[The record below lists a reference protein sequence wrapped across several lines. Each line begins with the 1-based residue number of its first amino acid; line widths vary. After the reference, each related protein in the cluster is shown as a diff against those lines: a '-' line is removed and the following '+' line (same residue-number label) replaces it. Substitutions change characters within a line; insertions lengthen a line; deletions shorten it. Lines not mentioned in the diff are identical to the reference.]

1 MYIDAAGQKVYYEQA
16 GSGDP
21 LLLLHGWGVSGETF
35 KPLFHR
41 LADPRLAGSR
51 LVSVM
56 DFPGFGQSEPPPPD
70 WGSVEFGEL
79 ISDFLEK
86 LDCGRTDIIAHSF
99 GARAA
104 LRLCVNHPE
113 KVNRLVLTGAAG
125 IRPQRQAPFLKR
137 MLGKTAKTF
146 GKLGP
151 PGEWIKRKIYGK
163 IGSADYLN
171 AGEMRPILVRVVN
184 EDILPLLPKIKHET
198 LLIWGEKDT
207 ETPPEMARK
216 MNAGLSGSRLE
227 IIKGAGHYAFADE
240 PETFFNLVDSFLRS
254 GR

>member
-1 MYIDAAGQKVYYEQA
+1 MYIGAAGQKVYYEQA
-16 GSGDP
+16 GSGNP

-41 LADPRLAGSR
+41 LAADR
-51 LVSVM
+51 LVRVI

-70 WGSVEFGEL
+70 WGSGEYGEL
-79 ISDFLEK
+79 LNSL
-86 LDCGRTDIIAHSF
+86 LDGWNCGRTDIIAHSF

-104 LRLCVNHPE
+104 LRLCVKHPE

-125 IRPQRQAPFLKR
+125 IRPERPAPLFRRFLVKAAKLIGR
-137 MLGKTAKTF
+137 LGA
-146 GKLGP
+146 
-151 PGEWIKRKIYGK
+151 PGEWMKRAIYGK

-198 LLIWGEKDT
+198 LLVWGEKDT

-216 MNAGLSGSRLE
+216 MNSGLSRSRLE

-240 PETFFNLVDSFLRS
+240 PETFYNLVDSFLRA